1 MKAEIKD
8 KDNVIYT
15 AIRAA
20 GYDITAE
27 DTEVLLNII
36 DLMRES
42 KHEVTLKEII
52 QLSTMTRE
60 LFKP

>member
-15 AIRAA
+15 ALRAA

-42 KHEVTLKEII
+42 KHEVTLREVI

>member
-20 GYDITAE
+20 GYDVTAE
-27 DTEVLLNII
+27 TTEVFLNII
-36 DLMRES
+36 DYVREV
-42 KHEVTLKEII
+42 KHDVTLREII
-52 QLSTMTRE
+52 QISSMTRE